1 MGFYGRPEDHRKWES
16 WALLDHL
23 NRMVSQPWLCVGD
36 YNEIMVQEEKWVFVN
51 RPLQRMMDFRE
62 VLNTCPLIDIGYRSY
77 DFTWDNNMDMSA
89 KHTKKNGP
97 ILSTPSWS
105 TWFQGTQVT
114 HLPAS
119 TSNNLP
125 ILVKMGVQ
133 VHISKTK
140 NGLYRF
146 EEK

>member
-36 YNEIMVQEEKWVFVN
+36 YNEIMVREEKWVFVN

-62 VLNTCPLIDIGYRSY
+62 VLNTCPLIYIGYRSY

-97 ILSTPSWS
+97 NHLYPVMVNMVSGNPSNS
-105 TWFQGTQVT
+105 FTCI
-114 HLPAS
+114 
-119 TSNNLP
+119 NL
-125 ILVKMGVQ
+125 
-133 VHISKTK
+133 
-140 NGLYRF
+140 
-146 EEK
+146 E